1 MNSVQPQIEAVKL
14 LSNNSIMSIIF
25 PARLNSTNKSA
36 AVVTAALH
44 RNIPQNK
51 YTSVK
56 RRDDSKSLRKV
67 KLNKTS
73 PVFILDGVHLFH

>member
-25 PARLNSTNKSA
+25 PAHLNSTNKSA
-36 AVVTAALH
+36 AVVTAALY

-51 YTSVK
+51 YASVK